1 MKRNKLSTIKKV
13 NVVATPEILTVK
25 QLSNIVG
32 TSINAIYSMTKQQS
46 ERTKEAY
53 LDICFP
59 YPDSTSKEDVDTGPV
74 FIVKNK
80 KTLDYIL
87 KSKKRKGKKGNNV
100 SHVKPKHS
108 AIKREQTDITA
119 YIKKLFIDNLGRAV
133 KKLFIDNLGR
143 AVNFDASTTTMAKRA
158 EKEFERKGI
167 KLAIENIRDSNHHKN
182 DYKLINLNYF
192 FREIDKWSQLK

>member
-100 SHVKPKHS
+100 SYIKPKHS
-108 AIKREQTDITA
+108 AITKEQTDVTA

-133 KKLFIDNLGR
+133 
-143 AVNFDASTTTMAKRA
+143 NFDATTTKMAVDA
-158 EKEFERKGI
+158 EKEYERKGI
-167 KLAIENIRDSNHHKN
+167 KLAIENIRESNHQKN

>member
-13 NVVATPEILTVK
+13 KVVATPEILTVK

-59 YPDSTSKEDVDTGPV
+59 YPDSTSTEDIDTGPV

-80 KTLDYIL
+80 KTQDYIL
-87 KSKKRKGKKGNNV
+87 KSKKRKGKGKNI

-108 AIKREQTDITA
+108 AITREQTDITA

-133 KKLFIDNLGR
+133 
-143 AVNFDASTTTMAKRA
+143 NFDATTTKLAQNT
-158 EKEFERKGI
+158 EKEYERKGI
-167 KLAIENIRDSNHHKN
+167 KLAIENIKESNHHKN

-192 FREIDKWSQLK
+192 FREIDKWSQIHKSDGE